1 MNASIIQSALNSVD
15 HAGNA
20 KHWRTSGKKLSNSMK
35 IIRKLPP
42 IPRPA
47 TKTVKDPRYYSYG
60 THTFAYTPHISG
72 WEDPVVRE
80 TARRVQEQRTSE
92 ARERYKL
99 IIDMACRGASDI
111 EIAKETGY
119 RRSTV
124 NNLIWQFRREG
135 IQIPPRK
142 KGPK

>member
-1 MNASIIQSALNSVD
+1 MQSTMRI
-15 HAGNA
+15 
-20 KHWRTSGKKLSNSMK
+20 K
-35 IIRKLPP
+35 RKLPP
-42 IPRPA
+42 APKTA
-47 TKTVKDPRYYSYG
+47 TKMIKDPRYYSYG

-80 TARRVQEQRTSE
+80 TARRVQEQRSSE